1 LVGRRKLAGLPAW
14 TQLSRWRSIALRL
27 ECSRDKLTQAM
38 SSGLRGDGSRAA
50 WAAYSRALDE
60 ALRQNEQVAHENELL
75 ESFLKRNAQPNVV
88 VDEEEKKWDKG
99 GAANA
104 NAKKRANNLAAT
116 VNNNRGGVGRPP
128 ATITIEQKNDICSAE
143 LEDAQKEVEETK
155 RTSERLIDTLRAVLE
170 ETDIRIAELKMD
182 AYEFKRDIVVG
193 AENFRTGKTI
203 AEKMVRYMEEKLRA
217 KDAIVEKLRLK
228 NATLKSQAQKID
240 AQLRQ
245 KEEMGD
251 ALHYIDFHQLQIENK
266 QYVAKIEERNDELL
280 KLKQT
285 TGNTVQLLNT
295 LKQKLSDLI
304 DESAWLRAEIKT
316 RHELNERVHAELS
329 GVADDIAKDAK
340 GLHSLGAHKAAVDDL
355 TDMPQILDF
364 VAQKAEMYDLAQEVA
379 NYERK
384 VEIAEMAAK
393 KKARDQRLQQLQTQL
408 HMTLG

>member
-1 LVGRRKLAGLPAW
+1 MASDDDLEELETKL
-14 TQLSRWRSIALRL
+14 
-27 ECSRDKLTQAM
+27 E
-38 SSGLRGDGSRAA
+38 
-50 WAAYSRALDE
+50 E
-60 ALRQNEQVAHENELL
+60 ALRQNEQLAHENELF
-75 ESFLKRNAQPNVV
+75 ESYLKRNAQPNMAA
-88 VDEEEKKWDKG
+88 DEEEKKEKALDKT
-99 GAANA
+99 NQ
-104 NAKKRANNLAAT
+104 KKQGQR
-116 VNNNRGGVGRPP
+116 RPRP
-128 ATITIEQKNDICSAE
+128 QATITIEQKNDISSAE
-143 LEDAQKEVEETK
+143 LEEAQKEVEETK

-170 ETDIRIAELKMD
+170 ETDIRISELKMD

-203 AEKMVRYMEEKLRA
+203 AEKMVRYMEDKLRA

-285 TGNTVQLLNT
+285 TGNTVQLLNN
-295 LKQKLSDLI
+295 LKQKLNDLI
-304 DESAWLRAEIKT
+304 DESAWLRAEIKART
-316 RHELNERVHAELS
+316 ELNEKVVAELA
-329 GVADDIAKDAK
+329 VVTDDIARESKAVK
-340 GLHSLGAHKAAVDDL
+340 GLTSSKAEPSSE
-355 TDMPQILDF
+355 MPQILDF
-364 VAQKAEMYDLAQEVA
+364 VSQKAEMYDLEHEVA

-393 KKARDQRLQQLQTQL
+393 KKSRDQRQAAAASAA
-408 HMTLG
+408 MSMGTL